1 MDFVYNTNQ
10 DLEIIDPILAQYPA
24 QDDPQYWEK
33 VPALFEQVFND
44 EKRLHGFK
52 DEAIIYRVPIFVQAS
67 EEMHRL
73 STAYLRDT
81 WGMLSTNS
89 DESKLTYLKMLEETN
104 RGYRNG
110 FNERTTYGFSIKVG
124 DKDNSVITNYLQ
136 PIKLHN
142 IVKYEKET
150 GKKISDYDVIIEIG
164 GGMGELARLIHLHGF
179 KGEYWDVDFDPMTK
193 IVKYYNEDIADIKT
207 ASDID
212 QLPDFTGKKVLLVG
226 THSFSETQI
235 EYRERIIKK
244 VGACDWLILFQCEF
258 NGGIDNLNW
267 FINTFPKLTKTNI
280 TMYCVPWHIYQGGN
294 LYVFAEPK

>member
-1 MDFVYNTNQ
+1 MDFVYDTNQ
-10 DLEIIDPILAQYPA
+10 NLHVVDPILAQYPS

-33 VPALFEQVFND
+33 VPALFEQVFSD
-44 EKRLHGFK
+44 EKRLPGFK

-81 WGMLSTNS
+81 WTLLSKAKDKDDLRYLDML
-89 DESKLTYLKMLEETN
+89 KETE
-104 RGYRNG
+104 RGYQNG
-110 FNERTTYGFSIKVG
+110 FTDKTTYGFSIKFDG
-124 DKDNSVITNYLQ
+124 KDHSVVTNYLQ

-150 GKKISDYDVIIEIG
+150 GKKINDYDVIIEIG
-164 GGMGELARLIHLHGF
+164 GGMGELARLIHLNGF

-193 IVKYYNEDIADIKT
+193 IVKYYNEDLAEIKT

-235 EYRERIIKK
+235 EYRERITKK
-244 VGACDWLILFQCEF
+244 VGKCDWLVLFQCEF

-267 FINTFPKLTKTNI
+267 FLNTFPKLTKTNI
-280 TMYCVPWHIYQGGN
+280 KMYCIPWHIYQGGN
-294 LYVFAEPK
+294 LYMFAEPK

>member
-1 MDFVYNTNQ
+1 MSDFVYNTNQ
-10 DLEIIDPILAQYPA
+10 DLQIIDPILAQYPA
-24 QDDPQYWEK
+24 QDDPEYWEK
-33 VPALFEQVFND
+33 VPALFEQVFSN
-44 EKRLHGFK
+44 EKRLRGFK

-81 WGMLSTNS
+81 WDLLSKAKGDDVRYLEML
-89 DESKLTYLKMLEETN
+89 KETD
-104 RGYRNG
+104 RGYNNG
-110 FNERTTYGFSIKVG
+110 FNERTTYGFSLKIKG
-124 DKDNSVITNYLQ
+124 QEYSVVTNYLQ

-150 GKKISDYDVIIEIG
+150 GKKLNDYDVIIEIG
-164 GGMGELARLIHLHGF
+164 GGMGELARLIHLNGF

-212 QLPDFTGKKVLLVG
+212 QLPDFNGKKVLILG

-244 VGACDWLILFQCEF
+244 VGKCDWLILFQCEF

-267 FINTFPKLTKTNI
+267 FLNTFPALTETNI
-280 TMYCVPWHIYQGGN
+280 KMYCVPWHPYQGGN